1 MNDNGQS
8 DIKQFLEFIEKERRY
23 SLHTIDAYKRDLE
36 KFNFFLT
43 DEIGESFTSYK
54 VVDNYK
60 IKDFKKI
67 ILKFFN
73 KEIEDGRSSK
83 TRARRLSTIKAFF
96 KFLIQENILTNNP
109 AMYVSSPKIEKRL
122 PIVIQRERLD
132 LKDKKGGKK
141 IDNIQI
147 LMDQPEKEYN
157 QKINDK
163 KERKDSKKRM
173 LRDTAILELF
183 YATGMRLSE
192 LVDLNIG
199 SVNEKEMLVKVIGKG
214 KKERI
219 VPFGKPAKDAV
230 FKYLKKRKLNWKSP
244 LNTPL
249 FCSWHEKRIAN
260 RTVQEILKDY
270 LFQVMYDG
278 KRQKDNNKDK
288 NKEPDG
294 TNPHTLRH
302 TFATHLLE
310 ENVDIRLIQE
320 LLGHSSVS
328 STQLYT
334 NVDTKKMIEIYRDKH
349 PHGS

>member
-1 MNDNGQS
+1 MNNGQS
-8 DIKQFLEFIEKERRY
+8 DIKQYLEFIEEVRRY
-23 SLHTIDAYKRDLE
+23 SLHTIDAYRRDLE
-36 KFNFFLT
+36 KFNSFLV
-43 DEIGESFTSYK
+43 DYVGDSFSSYK
-54 VVDNYK
+54 IVDKWTIRN
-60 IKDFKKI
+60 F
-67 ILKFFN
+67 LG
-73 KEIEDGRSSK
+73 KEDEDGISSK
-83 TRARRLSTIKAFF
+83 TRRRRLSSIRSFF
-96 KFLIQENILTNNP
+96 NYLMMENELDDNP
-109 AMYVSSPKIEKRL
+109 AAYITSPKTEKRI
-122 PIVIQRERLD
+122 PIVIHRKSLD
-132 LKDKKGGKK
+132 PKDKKGQKEK
-141 IDNIQI
+141 DNIKL
-147 LMDQPEKEYN
+147 LMEQPGKEYD
-157 QKINDK
+157 QKISDK

-173 LRDTAILELF
+173 LRDTAILEMF
-183 YATGMRLSE
+183 YATGIRLSE

-230 FKYLKKRKLNWKSP
+230 YKYLKKRKLNWKSP
-244 LNTPL
+244 SNTPL

-278 KRQKDNNKDK
+278 KRQKKFNNKDK

-320 LLGHSSVS
+320 LLGHSSIS
-328 STQLYT
+328 STQIYT
-334 NVDTKKMIEIYRDKH
+334 KVDTKKMIEIYKDKH